1 MQTRVTQGSVFSKY
15 LLGWAVPIKAQ
26 RPEVNGTFGELARG
40 GQKKAGLKLQHRQT
54 VADLK
59 IWKA

>member
-1 MQTRVTQGSVFSKY
+1 M
-15 LLGWAVPIKAQ
+15 PIKVQ
-26 RPEVNGTFGELARG
+26 RPEVNGTFEELPRG

-59 IWKA
+59 IWRA